1 MVTWTKKISRNLKT
15 VMKSTLSYAI
25 SKRIN
30 LNTFI
35 KSNELKRDRKE
46 KSVLYTFPIKYIV
59 IFGVNILFIR
69 L

>member
-1 MVTWTKKISRNLKT
+1 MPFQKN
-15 VMKSTLSYAI
+15 
-25 SKRIN
+25 RIN

-46 KSVLYTFPIKYIV
+46 KSVLCTFPIKYIV

-69 L
+69 LKRFSLKKQAPAG

>member
-1 MVTWTKKISRNLKT
+1 
-15 VMKSTLSYAI
+15 MKSTLSYAI